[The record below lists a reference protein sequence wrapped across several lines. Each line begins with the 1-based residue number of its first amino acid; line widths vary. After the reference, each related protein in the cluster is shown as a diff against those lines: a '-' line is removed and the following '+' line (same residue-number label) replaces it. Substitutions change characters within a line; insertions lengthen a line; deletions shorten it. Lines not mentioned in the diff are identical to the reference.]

1 MVSILGFLAYVVDL
15 YKLDELFPLS
25 SFAASVTDNSSTAFV
40 APHDL
45 GHQQYPQLT
54 DGFSEVSE
62 LFVQQCKH
70 YWHSTISIVQLVA
83 AAARLLR

>member
-15 YKLDELFPLS
+15 YKLDKLFPLS

-45 GHQQYPQLT
+45 GHQQYPRLT
-54 DGFSEVSE
+54 DGFIEVSE
-62 LFVQQCKH
+62 VFVQH
-70 YWHSTISIVQLVA
+70 HWHSTISIVQLVA
-83 AAARLLR
+83 TAARLLR